1 MHGRLRSFAGVKRL
15 RLGDKPEIESGRN
28 VRTSHA
34 QCQLKAGVRLYQ
46 HGEAAQNP
54 YRRRDSR
61 RKPPDPGE
69 QSHQLQHAS
78 NCMFLIKFWQQGGG
92 PSRIFEN
99 IWTRPFRTNNSPIS
113 MLEIRYH
120 GSTFHALLAAAKAR
134 VQPQRGT
141 LDCARGNSF
150 RVAVIK
156 LPATRNPVYPC
167 ARKVQARAPA
177 MSLLRG

>member
-1 MHGRLRSFAGVKRL
+1 MNSCREVHGRLRSFAGVKRL

-99 IWTRPFRTNNSPIS
+99 IWTRPFRTNNSPINIYAGNTIPRFD
-113 MLEIRYH
+113 LPRFV
-120 GSTFHALLAAAKAR
+120 GSSEGKSPTATWNTRLCAGKLL
-134 VQPQRGT
+134 PCRGHQT
-141 LDCARGNSF
+141 PGN
-150 RVAVIK
+150 
-156 LPATRNPVYPC
+156 P
-167 ARKVQARAPA
+167 
-177 MSLLRG
+177 